1 MATHESASEK
11 TIWRLE
17 IILRTIAIKR
27 RARNIS
33 EKFPHSPV
41 LHYACTY
48 TPSIWLS
55 SAWSQRVLKWT
66 RYRSLGW
73 ENFGLSI
80 QVEFLEV
87 QKFDL
92 RLLFLLNHINI
103 LFFPREFFSF
113 IEINFVLFFGLS
125 IQVVFLEVQKCDL
138 RLLFLLN
145 HINILFFPREFFSFI
160 EINFDLMERG
170 SMWDYFCP
178 QNTTSI
184 HSRQL
189 PSTSAPP
196 QYLIHCFQHE
206 WAKNQVNIYTCWGT
220 MLFKLTT

>member
-1 MATHESASEK
+1 MGSRSNESGRRNLAEK
-11 TIWRLE
+11 LAYFAGYRLLSTTLKE
-17 IILRTIAIKR
+17 TNGHSRKCKR
-27 RARNIS
+27 EGYMKARNYIKNDCDQATGKDYS
-33 EKFPHSPV
+33 EKFLHSPI

-48 TPSIWLS
+48 TPSIWCS
-55 SAWSQRVLKWT
+55 SVWSQHVLKWT
-66 RYRSLGW
+66 RYRSPGW
-73 ENFGLSI
+73 ENFGL
-80 QVEFLEV
+80 L
-87 QKFDL
+87 
-92 RLLFLLNHINI
+92 
-103 LFFPREFFSF
+103 
-113 IEINFVLFFGLS
+113 

-145 HINILFFPREFFSFI
+145 HINILFFPCGVFSFI
-160 EINFDLMERG
+160 KINFDLMGRG

-184 HSRQL
+184 HNRLL

-220 MLFKLTT
+220 MLFQLKNL